1 MQAQLDAAEAI
12 NKKEAEVTEEVD
24 DALDKYDADKNG
36 RLDEGE
42 LKNLLADETAIN
54 SSEDGAFD
62 ADETAIDSSDGALDD
77 PSAQPVLQPSNLV
90 TVKAIPTITITSIDS
105 VTICLSKS
113 DELSNRN
120 FYTYENIGKAN
131 LATGKCPELLVACSE
146 LTSIANTICVRPS
159 EKPS

>member
-1 MQAQLDAAEAI
+1 MQAQLDAAEAT
-12 NKKEAEVTEEVD
+12 NEKKAEVTEEVD